1 MSDSGSSGPRRPPPH
16 GSGPVTAHSADDLE
30 VYFPE
35 SSAGRPV
42 GFVHSAKWRPR
53 ADVYELEGE
62 LVVQLDVAGM
72 EAGEFTIEFSEGIL
86 TISGER
92 RTRRTGRRTYYAMEI
107 QTGPFERRLRVPV
120 PVDPATMEA
129 AYENGMLEVRLKRI
143 PERRAGAFSVRVR

>member
-1 MSDSGSSGPRRPPPH
+1 MADKDPPGPRRRPRSSGPF
-16 GSGPVTAHSADDLE
+16 TAHSADELE
-30 VYFPE
+30 VYFNE
-35 SSAGRPV
+35 ASLGRPV
-42 GFVHSAKWRPR
+42 GFVQSAKWRPR
-53 ADVYELEGE
+53 ADVYELERE
-62 LVVQLDVAGM
+62 LVVQLDIAGM

-92 RTRRTGRRTYYAMEI
+92 RTRRSGRRTYHAMEI

-129 AYENGMLEVRLKRI
+129 AYTNGMLEVRLRRI

>member
-1 MSDSGSSGPRRPPPH
+1 MADSGSSGPRRPPPH
-16 GSGPVTAHSADDLE
+16 SGPVTAHSADDLD
-30 VYFPE
+30 VYFQE
-35 SSAGRPV
+35 ASAGRPV
-42 GFVHSAKWRPR
+42 GFVQSAKWRPR
-53 ADVYELEGE
+53 ADVYELEQE
-62 LVVQLDVAGM
+62 LVVQLDVSGM

-92 RTRRTGRRTYYAMEI
+92 RTRRTGRRTYHAMEI

-129 AYENGMLEVRLKRI
+129 AYDNGMLEVRLKRI

>member
-1 MSDSGSSGPRRPPPH
+1 
-16 GSGPVTAHSADDLE
+16 VQ
-30 VYFPE
+30 
-35 SSAGRPV
+35 
-42 GFVHSAKWRPR
+42 SAKWRPR
-53 ADVYELEGE
+53 ADVYELERE
-62 LVVQLDVAGM
+62 LVVQLDIAGM

-92 RTRRTGRRTYYAMEI
+92 HTRRSGRRTYHAMEI

-129 AYENGMLEVRLKRI
+129 AYANGMLEVRLKRI

>member
-1 MSDSGSSGPRRPPPH
+1 MADSGSSGPRRPPR
-16 GSGPVTAHSADDLE
+16 GSGPFTAHSADELE
-30 VYFPE
+30 AYFSE
-35 SSAGRPV
+35 ASLGRPV
-42 GFVHSAKWRPR
+42 GFVQSAKWRPR
-53 ADVYELEGE
+53 ADVYELERE
-62 LVVQLDVAGM
+62 LVVQLDVSGM

-92 RTRRTGRRTYYAMEI
+92 RARRAGRRTYHAMEI

-129 AYENGMLEVRLKRI
+129 AYTNGMLEVRLTRI